1 MNAKE
6 ILESIGME
14 VYKPNHLLFEFTD
27 GRDTYVFFNEIRKE
41 VETCYKIHEF
51 HSKEEFKLFKKAIDK
66 YTEELG
72 WL

>member
-1 MNAKE
+1 MEAKE
-6 ILESIGME
+6 ILESIGMK
-14 VYKPNHLLFEFTD
+14 VCKPNHLLFEFTD
-27 GRDTYVFFNEIRKE
+27 GRESYVFFNKIRKE

-51 HSKEEFKLFKKAIDK
+51 KSKEEFELFKKAIDK